1 MDTKWF
7 FCWISAV
14 FALMFLAVGLREY
27 GQSKCKASYM
37 FSSRSAD
44 EIIKICKS

>member
-7 FCWISAV
+7 FCWMGVVIALIF
-14 FALMFLAVGLREY
+14 FAIGLREY
-27 GQSKCKASYM
+27 AQNQCKASYM